1 MQKHLIMSTLND
13 RRIAEYQT
21 YISKF
26 INDIQ
31 GVDPTGIPEPHIP
44 VFGETYEKCKYK
56 MVFCGM
62 ETYGWGELKNFIQ
75 NNPDELV
82 TASDYT
88 INELEYLKWR
98 KNDHATFWGFILKF
112 LSAFYKVDFQDI
124 VNPQKYPDLLK
135 SFIWANANSIERYEV
150 TACKEGADQSSWLK
164 VKEASKNLDNLN
176 HIINVAKPHVVFI
189 LYKDADENFFLKEGI
204 CTKAYGVNTDDRKN
218 YLRIDDKELGY
229 SYYYRRDSDTHIF
242 HMPHPRYF
250 GVKYGFEKYISSILE
265 KIQLYNIWPEL
276 PSSDNN
282 EWFIDNEPSNDKS
295 SIEYKRIFIADLAK
309 VLVEHKMIMSGNEL
323 RELFNQNKINTSY
336 GTPYSN
342 TPSGNR
348 GIHKVISST
357 WKYYESIGDH
367 QTAYNIARAFVNQ
380 YNAYA
385 YE

>member
-1 MQKHLIMSTLND
+1 MLCERSTRSAASPLTSISLISGFVVIFSFSISQL
-13 RRIAEYQT
+13 E
-21 YISKF
+21 YIS
-26 INDIQ
+26 
-31 GVDPTGIPEPHIP
+31 
-44 VFGETYEKCKYK
+44 
-56 MVFCGM
+56 
-62 ETYGWGELKNFIQ
+62 
-75 NNPDELV
+75 
-82 TASDYT
+82 
-88 INELEYLKWR
+88 
-98 KNDHATFWGFILKF
+98 
-112 LSAFYKVDFQDI
+112 
-124 VNPQKYPDLLK
+124 
-135 SFIWANANSIERYEV
+135 
-150 TACKEGADQSSWLK
+150 CKEGADQSSWLK

-265 KIQLYNIWPEL
+265 KIQLYHIWPEF

-282 EWFIDNEPSNDKS
+282 EWFIDNDSRYCKS

-309 VLVEHKMIMSGNEL
+309 VLVEHKMTMAGNEL
-323 RELFNQNKINTSY
+323 RVLFNQNGINTSN
-336 GTPYSN
+336 GSPYSN

>member
-135 SFIWANANSIERYEV
+135 SFIWANSV
-150 TACKEGADQSSWLK
+150 
-164 VKEASKNLDNLN
+164 
-176 HIINVAKPHVVFI
+176 
-189 LYKDADENFFLKEGI
+189 
-204 CTKAYGVNTDDRKN
+204 
-218 YLRIDDKELGY
+218 
-229 SYYYRRDSDTHIF
+229 
-242 HMPHPRYF
+242 
-250 GVKYGFEKYISSILE
+250 
-265 KIQLYNIWPEL
+265 
-276 PSSDNN
+276 
-282 EWFIDNEPSNDKS
+282 
-295 SIEYKRIFIADLAK
+295 
-309 VLVEHKMIMSGNEL
+309 
-323 RELFNQNKINTSY
+323 
-336 GTPYSN
+336 
-342 TPSGNR
+342 
-348 GIHKVISST
+348 
-357 WKYYESIGDH
+357 
-367 QTAYNIARAFVNQ
+367 
-380 YNAYA
+380 
-385 YE
+385 

>member
-75 NNPDELV
+75 NEPEKLV

-88 INELEYLKWR
+88 VNELEFLGWR

-112 LSAFYKVDFQDI
+112 LAAFYKVDFQDI
-124 VNPQKYPDLLK
+124 VNPKKYPELLK
-135 SFIWANANSIERYEV
+135 SFIWANANSIERYDV
-150 TACKEGADQSSWLK
+150 TASKEGADQSSWLK

-189 LYKDADENFFLKEGI
+189 LYKDANENFFLKEGI
-204 CTKAYGVNTDDRKN
+204 GTKAYGVNIDDRKN

-242 HMPHPRYF
+242 HLPHPRYF
-250 GVKYGFEKYISSILE
+250 GVRFGFSKYINSILA
-265 KIQLYNIWPEL
+265 KIQQYHIWPEL

-282 EWFIDNEPSNDKS
+282 EWFIDNDSRYCKS

-309 VLVEHKMIMSGNEL
+309 VLVEHKMTMAGNEL
-323 RELFNQNKINTSY
+323 RVLFNQNGINTSN
-336 GTPYSN
+336 GSPYSN

>member
-1 MQKHLIMSTLND
+1 MQKHLTMSTLND
-13 RRIAEYQT
+13 RRVAEYQT
-21 YISKF
+21 YISKL

-31 GVDPTGIPEPHIP
+31 RVDPTGIPEPHIP
-44 VFGETYEKCKYK
+44 VFGEAYEKCKYK

-62 ETYGWGELKNFIQ
+62 ETSGWGELKNFIQ

-98 KNDHATFWGFILKF
+98 KNNHTTFWGFILKF

-135 SFIWANANSIERYEV
+135 SFIWANTNSIERYEV
-150 TACKEGADQSSWLK
+150 TACKEGADKSSWLK
-164 VKEASKNLDNLN
+164 VKEASKILDNLN

-250 GVKYGFEKYISSILE
+250 GLKYGFEKYISSILE
-265 KIQLYNIWPEL
+265 KIQLYHIWPEL

-282 EWFIDNEPSNDKS
+282 EWFIDNKPSNNKS

-309 VLVEHKMIMSGNEL
+309 VLVEHKMIMAGNEL

-342 TPSGNR
+342 TASGNR

-367 QTAYNIARAFVNQ
+367 QTAYNIARAFVNR

>member
-1 MQKHLIMSTLND
+1 MSTLND

-62 ETYGWGELKNFIQ
+62 ETYGWGELQNFIQ

-88 INELEYLKWR
+88 INKLEYLKWR

-112 LSAFYKVDFQDI
+112 LTAFYKVDFNDL
-124 VNPQKYPDLLK
+124 VNHRKYPELLK

-150 TACKEGADQSSWLK
+150 TACEKGADESSWLK

-176 HIINVAKPHVVFI
+176 HIINVAKPHLVFI
-189 LYKDADENFFLKEGI
+189 LYKGASKDFFLKE
-204 CTKAYGVNTDDRKN
+204 TRLSDAYGINIDDKKN
-218 YLRIDDKELGY
+218 YLRLEDKELGY

-265 KIQLYNIWPEL
+265 KIQLYHIWPEL

-309 VLVEHKMIMSGNEL
+309 VLVEHKMIMAGNEL

>member
-1 MQKHLIMSTLND
+1 MSTLND
-13 RRIAEYQT
+13 RRIAEYQK

-31 GVDPTGIPEPHIP
+31 GINPTGIPEPHIP

-62 ETYGWGELKNFIQ
+62 ETAGWGDLQNFIQ
-75 NNPDELV
+75 KKPNELV

-88 INELEYLKWR
+88 INNLEFLDWR
-98 KNDHATFWGFILKF
+98 KNDHTTFWGFILKF
-112 LSAFYKVDFQDI
+112 LSAFYKVDFHDL
-124 VNPQKYPDLLK
+124 VNHKKYPELLK

-150 TACKEGADQSSWLK
+150 TACGEGADKSSWLR

-176 HIINVAKPHVVFI
+176 HIINVAKPHLVFI
-189 LYKDADENFFLKEGI
+189 LYKYASEDFFLKETGLSE
-204 CTKAYGVNTDDRKN
+204 AYGINISDRKN
-218 YLRIDDKELGY
+218 YLRLENKELGY

-242 HMPHPRYF
+242 HMPHPRYL
-250 GVKYGFEKYISSILE
+250 GIHYGFEKYISDILE
-265 KIQLYNIWPEL
+265 KIQQYHIWPKL
-276 PSSDNN
+276 PSSDCK
-282 EWFIDNEPSNDKS
+282 EWFINNECSFSKS
-295 SIEYKRIFIADLAK
+295 SIEYKRVFIADLAK
-309 VLVEHKMIMSGNEL
+309 VLVEHKMTMAGNDL
-323 RELFNQNKINTSY
+323 RVLFNRNNIYTSK
-336 GTPYSN
+336 GSPYSK

-380 YNAYA
+380 YNDYA